1 MKKGLSFNKWLWNN
15 GISIVKEKKNFD
27 PYFALY
33 AKINSNWIIE
43 LNVESKTMKHLE
55 KN

>member
-1 MKKGLSFNKWLWNN
+1 MEQWDIRSR
-15 GISIVKEKKNFD
+15 EKKNFD

-43 LNVESKTMKHLE
+43 LNVKSKTVKHLE
-55 KN
+55 KNQGKNLYKRG